1 MVALDQLLQQHLQ
14 ASLKDISAII
24 FIIHCANFSK
34 QEAKGEKS
42 NRSVDK
48 ELFMKKNSIVVAGET
63 HDPAT
68 YISQPEEYIYKIK
81 VCRGI

>member
-14 ASLKDISAII
+14 ASLKDISFIGLI

-34 QEAKGEKS
+34 QEAEGEKS

-48 ELFMKKNSIVVAGET
+48 ELYMKKNSRVVASET

-68 YISQPEEYIYKIK
+68 YISQPEECI
-81 VCRGI
+81 